1 MVHHISDR
9 YDNFNEAGNWA
20 QDSIPYVLQ
29 EFFGVPSYPKTA
41 FNVIRLSMYQGRAM
55 VMVSSTALLLTLNLL
70 SLSIGCQNKL
80 WKSCLCSANFNWKL
94 FNLYHDRQLDH
105 VVVGS

>member
-1 MVHHISDR
+1 VVHYIDIPDR

-20 QDSIPYVLQ
+20 QDSIAYVLQ

-55 VMVSSTALLLTLNLL
+55 VVVSSIAATNLAMRT
-70 SLSIGCQNKL
+70 SI
-80 WKSCLCSANFNWKL
+80 SFNWT
-94 FNLYHDRQLDH
+94 
-105 VVVGS
+105 GPSI